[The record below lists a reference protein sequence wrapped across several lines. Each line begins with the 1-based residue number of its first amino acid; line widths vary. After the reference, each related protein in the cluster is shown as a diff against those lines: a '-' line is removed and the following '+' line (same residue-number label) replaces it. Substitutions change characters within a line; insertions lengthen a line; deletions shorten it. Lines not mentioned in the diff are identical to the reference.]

1 MRSGNDLILYMEE
14 ENGLFFIVLIII
26 CIWFWRDHH
35 SLKDQLEKSQSDL
48 VDSQYALSSCEDESQ
63 SYQDALD
70 EANSNIEDAQ
80 SYAWSSY
87 EEMGDALDNLT
98 TVNP

>member
-1 MRSGNDLILYMEE
+1 MVILSNGKRYHESG
-14 ENGLFFIVLIII
+14 
-26 CIWFWRDHH
+26 
-35 SLKDQLEKSQSDL
+35 KSS
-48 VDSQYALSSCEDESQ
+48 
-63 SYQDALD
+63 SYQNALD

-87 EEMGDALDNLT
+87 DEMGDALDNLT